1 MDKLKIKTQLV
12 EAIKNEINKRQ
23 SSIQLAIEQAQESA
37 NEETKSTA
45 GDKHDTARAMAQ
57 LEVEKMGKQLAEINK
72 LKKVIPLLNPQL
84 KEGKIELGS
93 VVLTNRQNYYLSLS
107 MGQLTVDDLS
117 FYAISPMT
125 PIGQL
130 LLQNTAKS
138 SILFNGQTIDVLEVF

>member
-93 VVLTNRQNYYLSLS
+93 VVLTNQQNYYLSLS
-107 MGQLTVDDLS
+107 MGQLTIGDLS

-130 LLQNTAKS
+130 LLQKTAKS